1 MPSIAVRTSL
11 SSYSRKD
18 GLVDIPLYA
27 FSRHWNENSIYHSF
41 KCSE

>member
-11 SSYSRKD
+11 SSYLRKD

-27 FSRHWNENSIYHSF
+27 LLTLEREFYLS
-41 KCSE
+41 